1 MRFALYL
8 AILIALMPLVFSRP
22 FFGLCVYYVISLLQ
36 PKYLCWRPD
45 LQDALLV
52 GVPLV
57 VGAVAIG
64 AKRRELIPE
73 RDSFSGRLLSVRTRI
88 VSSALI
94 QPRWGILLLGLLIAF
109 VAVTRAMAPYPLD
122 HTSYQFSG
130 LCKVLLVA
138 AMITGLVTSPRQF
151 RALFLVVALATSF
164 WAIKGGLKVMMIGP
178 HQVYGKTY
186 DNNLFA
192 LTSVMTLPMVFY
204 FGLTVKS
211 VRWRTVLLICAAL
224 ICLGIIGSRSRAGF
238 VAFGVVLLCMA
249 WSSKYRLRALVAV
262 LLVATVTTFM
272 SGTEI
277 LDRFDSI
284 FAYSEDQSAR
294 SRFFTWLFAWQ
305 LFLDNPIFGVGFG
318 NYEIAKISLG
328 GGNKSAHNIFLQNLA
343 ELGAIGSMIWCAV
356 VFGSMYS
363 LYHLMRWSR
372 RLPTEMRWVYYCARG
387 LLLGLLAF
395 CIHGFFHNES
405 YIELMFVLVALTIS
419 LRLVAERQWYEIRLQ
434 AEWASVQGQ
443 IVTSAPALDNLPAQ
457 SPAEIG
463 GETQRPPT
471 DEAPGEG
478 ARRRPRSLGELARF
492 GARFRPSPG

>member
-22 FFGLCVYYVISLLQ
+22 FFGLCVYYVVSLLQ

-64 AKRRELIPE
+64 ARRRELVPE
-73 RDSFSGRLLSVRTRI
+73 WDLYSGRLLSLRTRI

-94 QPRWGILLLGLLIAF
+94 QPRWGILLLGLLIAY
-109 VAVTRAMAPYPLD
+109 VAVTRTMAPFPLS

-138 AMITGLVTSPRQF
+138 AMITGLVTTPRQF
-151 RALFLVVALATSF
+151 RALFLVIAMATSF

-178 HQVYGKTY
+178 HQVYGRTY

-211 VRWRTVLLICAAL
+211 VRWRAFLLICAAL

-238 VAFGVVLLCMA
+238 VAFGVVLMCMA
-249 WSSKYRLRALVAV
+249 WSSKYRLRALIAV

-277 LDRFDSI
+277 LDRLDSI

-305 LFLDNPIFGVGFG
+305 LFLDNPLFGVGFG
-318 NYEIAKISLG
+318 NYEIAKIALG

-343 ELGAIGSMIWCAV
+343 ELGAIGSLIWCAV

-363 LYHLMRWSR
+363 LQQLMRWSR
-372 RLPTEMRWVYYCARG
+372 RLPTDMRWVYNCARG

-419 LRLVAERQWYEIRLQ
+419 LRLVAERQWHEMRLH
-434 AEWASVQGQ
+434 AEWASAPGPVVSSTPDREHVAASPPDEIAGQ
-443 IVTSAPALDNLPAQ
+443 LQ
-457 SPAEIG
+457 
-463 GETQRPPT
+463 PPT
-471 DEAPGEG
+471 APEVSGEG
-478 ARRRPRSLGELARF
+478 PHRRPRSLGELARF
-492 GARFRPSPG
+492 GARFRPSTG